1 MSRSDQ
7 RPDPACP
14 AGRDPRTRHQ
24 ARQAAGHHVR
34 TAFYAMPVPAV
45 VPDSGSRVRVRPGR
59 GPRSVPP
66 DPAGRHPATSRKTLR
81 QPLEH
86 LKAARRHRGTFNDRR
101 RTQRQQHPRRSQ
113 IPKASGVA
121 SAPASAWTLRAA
133 STLNRSATGAN
144 TRGQRLADSRSSS
157 EPTSMY
163 VSSWRVSTGLTGQP
177 PAPSAMPWL
186 PSMASVYRSRIL
198 IPVWLNRKPT
208 GPPRSRAT
216 SLITAARPSIAAADR
231 SGPA

>member
-1 MSRSDQ
+1 MYAPRS
-7 RPDPACP
+7 
-14 AGRDPRTRHQ
+14 TRC
-24 ARQAAGHHVR
+24 
-34 TAFYAMPVPAV
+34 PVPAV

-66 DPAGRHPATSRKTLR
+66 DPAGRHR
-81 QPLEH
+81 Q
-86 LKAARRHRGTFNDRR
+86 HRGGHSANPSNISKRPAATAETFNDRR

-121 SAPASAWTLRAA
+121 STPASAWTLRAA

-177 PAPSAMPWL
+177 RAPSAMPWL
-186 PSMASVYRSRIL
+186 PSMARVYRSRIL
-198 IPVWLNRKPT
+198 IPVWLSRKPT

-216 SLITAARPSIAAADR
+216 SLITAARPSIAADDR